1 MNGTPRGWPP
11 GEAPPDESA
20 GGPARG
26 GAAEA
31 MASSGQ
37 GPGSGPGSE
46 APRSAR
52 VDAGA
57 PWPRIHVGGRVGR
70 ARAEWLHTNG
80 AGAYASSTLAGM
92 HTRRYHGL
100 LVAAFEPPRARHVVL
115 SHVDVTIGA
124 PAVARRDGPSM
135 PRSQWQL
142 AKHQF
147 PSTDPEQG
155 EFYLD
160 RFDQDPL
167 PRWTHIIDGNELE
180 VTLALVRGENAVVLR
195 YMWRGPHPIRVT
207 LRPLLAMRHFH
218 QLQHENGGMIHRVE
232 LRAREVRVQPK
243 RELPRVCFAYEG
255 TFVGSPDWW
264 RRFEYLSERD
274 RGLDFHEDLWTPGV
288 FEVQLGEAPY
298 YLTAATDQLPEG
310 DPAALMAAARAAI
323 VAEDPGPG
331 EGAVHRRLAVAA
343 ESFRADLA
351 ARPGIIAGYPWFEV
365 WGRDGLV
372 ALPGLYLVPKRI
384 DAALRV
390 LREVIASMQDGLVPN
405 RFPDRGEAAE
415 FYGADATLWL
425 FEAARLIADELGDAH
440 HFVTDEL
447 LLALRDAFEAAVRG
461 TGRSFIHLT
470 EDGLFAAGQLG
481 ESLTWM
487 DARVNGRAVTPR
499 AGCAIEL
506 QALWAKGCETLAR
519 LARAVGDHLLLER
532 ATTACERARAA
543 FRARFWCAETGYPYD
558 VISEVTEGE
567 GVFRDASVRPNAVIA
582 LALDPDCFT
591 AEQAGMIL
599 ERARRELVTPA
610 GLRTL
615 APSDSRYVGAYGG
628 AVAAR
633 DGAYHQGTVWP
644 WLVGFY
650 VRAARRHAPGDE
662 EALRL
667 LRELC
672 ASAADNAL
680 ALGQVSEVAGGDP
693 PHAPGGC
700 FAQAWSVSELLRA
713 VAWDLKG

>member
-20 GGPARG
+20 GGPARSDAAQGMASGSDPGG
-26 GAAEA
+26 GALRA
-31 MASSGQ
+31 
-37 GPGSGPGSE
+37 
-46 APRSAR
+46 AR
-52 VDAGA
+52 ADAGA
-57 PWPRIHVGGRVGR
+57 PWPRVHVGGRVGR

-100 LVAAFEPPRARHVVL
+100 LVAALEPPRARHVVL
-115 SHVDVTIGA
+115 SHVDVTLGSQPI
-124 PAVARRDGPSM
+124 ARRDGPPM

-218 QLQHENGGMIHRVE
+218 QLQHENGGIIHRVE

-264 RRFEYLSERD
+264 RRFEYLAERD

-331 EGAVHRRLAVAA
+331 EDPLHRRLAVAA
-343 ESFRADLA
+343 EVFRADLA

-372 ALPGLYLVPKRI
+372 ALPGLYLVPKRV

-447 LLALRDAFEAAVRG
+447 LLALRDAFEAAARG

-519 LARAVGDHLLLER
+519 LARAVGDHLLMER
-532 ATTACERARAA
+532 ATAACERARAA
-543 FRARFWCAETGYPYD
+543 FRARFWCAETGYPCD
-558 VISEVTEGE
+558 VISEAAEGE
-567 GVFRDASVRPNAVIA
+567 GAFRDASVRPNAVIA
-582 LALDPDCFT
+582 LAIDPDCFT
-591 AEQAGMIL
+591 AEQAGML
-599 ERARRELVTPA
+599 LDRARRELVTPA

-615 APSDSRYVGAYGG
+615 APSDPRYVGAYGG
-628 AVAAR
+628 PVAAR

-644 WLVGFY
+644 WLIGFY

-662 EALRL
+662 DALRD
-667 LRELC
+667 LRGLC

-680 ALGQVSEVAGGDP
+680 ALGQVPEVADGDP

-713 VAWDLKG
+713 VAWDLKE